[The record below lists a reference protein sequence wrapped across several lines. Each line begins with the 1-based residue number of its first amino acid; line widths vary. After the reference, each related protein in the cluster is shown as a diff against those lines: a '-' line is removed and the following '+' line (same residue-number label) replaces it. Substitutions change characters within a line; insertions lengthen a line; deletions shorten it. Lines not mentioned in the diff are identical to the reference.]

1 MGYFIGVILQTVVL
15 PIVSGTVELVLVG
28 GGPFEVYGR
37 WWVFWGVGTRLL
49 VAGIVQVVRPQMT
62 AEILGSGRATPAE
75 LHSARELS
83 TANIGMG
90 LAGLLA
96 LVPAWAAPAGVAGGV
111 FLLLDATVNPALPD
125 ADTSR
130 ACLYLKNMEPNI
142 VNGAEAN
149 LRFVLGPMTIARA
162 NEIAILPQW
171 QMELDTGG
179 LPFFREVM
187 DTAADSALPLSRLY
201 RWSQALT
208 LPGGSERLLLC
219 AAPLLSA
226 QGEVMGLCGFEM
238 SEMLFKLAQAPTNG
252 DYTYLCGCLAPF
264 DGDWLRLT
272 GGLYAGTPPDLT
284 GKLQDLTIAQGDG
297 AFHSYSPGNQS
308 AFAGLH
314 QEISLYPA
322 DSAFAGERWATALML
337 PEPVLNVLVSG
348 QNHRLTASLL
358 ILMLVDIA
366 LAAFLSRRYIR
377 PVAAALEQ
385 LKHPAAAG
393 RTKIPEIDDLI
404 EFLAAEDAAAE
415 AGAISQPGTTE
426 EHSALY
432 RDFVHNIGLL
442 SKAERK
448 VFNLY
453 LQGHTAQE
461 IAGILTISIN
471 TVKKIGRAHV

>member
-1 MGYFIGVILQTVVL
+1 M
-15 PIVSGTVELVLVG
+15 
-28 GGPFEVYGR
+28 
-37 WWVFWGVGTRLL
+37 
-49 VAGIVQVVRPQMT
+49 
-62 AEILGSGRATPAE
+62 
-75 LHSARELS
+75 
-83 TANIGMG
+83 
-90 LAGLLA
+90 
-96 LVPAWAAPAGVAGGV
+96 
-111 FLLLDATVNPALPD
+111 
-125 ADTSR
+125 
-130 ACLYLKNMEPNI
+130 
-142 VNGAEAN
+142 
-149 LRFVLGPMTIARA
+149 
-162 NEIAILPQW
+162 
-171 QMELDTGG
+171 
-179 LPFFREVM
+179 
-187 DTAADSALPLSRLY
+187 
-201 RWSQALT
+201 
-208 LPGGSERLLLC
+208 
-219 AAPLLSA
+219 
-226 QGEVMGLCGFEM
+226 
-238 SEMLFKLAQAPTNG
+238 
-252 DYTYLCGCLAPF
+252 
-264 DGDWLRLT
+264 
-272 GGLYAGTPPDLT
+272 
-284 GKLQDLTIAQGDG
+284 TIAQGDG

-471 TVKKIGRAHV
+471 TVKTHNRHIYTKLNVTTYKELMIFIAMMKEAQGHDDGPG